1 MQALSGS
8 SAANTAGAENV
19 IQALDVRTRM
29 LICVVA
35 SATVIFIKDW
45 YPLAMLG
52 AASFVYAA
60 AHNRFR
66 VLAVAYAAVSVMA
79 LTALG
84 CVYVMLVFLPEM
96 GDMGLGPFLN
106 PFLRVVILIHVV
118 LALAISSRVK
128 ELLSTLKSLRLPLF
142 VYLPATVMIRFIP
155 SFINDVRLI
164 RETLKIKGY
173 AVNPLT
179 LTLRPAL
186 TLRLLFAPIV
196 VRALRS
202 SDELAVAAELKGLG
216 YAHRMTFIAQNRF
229 RPADYI
235 AFAVTVILA
244 VAAL

>member
-1 MQALSGS
+1 MRVLSGS
-8 SAANTAGAENV
+8 SAANGADAGNV
-19 IQALDVRTRM
+19 IQSLDVRTRM
-29 LICVVA
+29 LICVLA
-35 SATVIFIKDW
+35 SAAVIFITDG
-45 YPLAMLG
+45 YPLAMLA

-66 VLAVAYAAVSVMA
+66 VLFVAYAAVSVIM

-84 CVYVMLVFLPEM
+84 CVYVMLIFMPEM
-96 GDMGLGPFLN
+96 GAMGLGPFLN

-118 LALAISSRVK
+118 LALAVSSRVK

-142 VYLPATVMIRFIP
+142 IYLPATVMIRFIP
-155 SFINDVRLI
+155 SFIHDVRLI
-164 RETLKIKGY
+164 RESLKIKGY
-173 AVNPLT
+173 AVNPLS

-202 SDELAVAAELKGLG
+202 SDELAVAAELKGIG
-216 YAHRMTFIAQNRF
+216 YAGRMTFISQNRF

-235 AFAVTVILA
+235 ACAVAVILA
-244 VAAL
+244 AAAL

>member
-1 MQALSGS
+1 
-8 SAANTAGAENV
+8 
-19 IQALDVRTRM
+19 M
-29 LICVVA
+29 LICLVA
-35 SATVIFIKDW
+35 SAAVIFIKDW

-66 VLAVAYAAVSVMA
+66 VLLVAYAAVSFMM

-84 CVYVMLVFLPEM
+84 CVYVILIFMPEM
-96 GDMGLGPFLN
+96 GAMGLGPFLN

-118 LALAISSRVK
+118 LALALSSRVK
-128 ELLSTLKSLRLPLF
+128 ELLSTLKALRLPLF
-142 VYLPATVMIRFIP
+142 IYLPATVMIRFIP

-164 RETLKIKGY
+164 RESLKIKGY

-202 SDELAVAAELKGLG
+202 SDELAVAAEIKGIG
-216 YAHRMTFIAQNRF
+216 YADRMTFIKQNRF

-235 AFAVTVILA
+235 ACATTVILA
-244 VAAL
+244 AAAL